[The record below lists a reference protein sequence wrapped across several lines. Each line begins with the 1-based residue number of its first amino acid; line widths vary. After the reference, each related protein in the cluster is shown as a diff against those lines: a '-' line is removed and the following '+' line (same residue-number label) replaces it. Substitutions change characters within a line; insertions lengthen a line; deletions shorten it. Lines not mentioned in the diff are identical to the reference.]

1 MSKGRP
7 GRPTLVR
14 LRLNPHFVTAVR
26 ACRLPYE
33 PLSLAC
39 GCSGTH
45 FSYLINTV
53 GIPGSPKNIDV
64 MLRTA
69 DAIKFP
75 RAQVFLDEPTIAET
89 QVTSEAVQR

>member
-1 MSKGRP
+1 MRR

-14 LRLNPHFVTAVR
+14 LRLNPRFVTAVR

-45 FSYLINTV
+45 FSYLINAV
-53 GIPGSPKNIDV
+53 GIPGSPGNVDV
-64 MLRTA
+64 MLRVA

-75 RAQVFLDEPTIAET
+75 RAQVFLDEQADALAQTT
-89 QVTSEAVQR
+89 GEAAR